1 MKHLRSRWTV
11 TAVAL
16 SSVALMLFALI
27 TRPSPIDGL
36 AFADADEVKIKLNA
50 EQLQIQDALF
60 KEVTSPGQFYKM
72 TADELRSYYHV
83 ANAVWYKDG
92 KVLGY
97 SFDRRGRKGYGTNE
111 KSPVLLSAE
120 GDTVKFA
127 GCLGPQT

>member
-1 MKHLRSRWTV
+1 MDGNCGRSKFRRARV
-11 TAVAL
+11 VRLNHKAL
-16 SSVALMLFALI
+16 SYRRTCVCGCRRSEDSAECR
-27 TRPSPIDGL
+27 TT
-36 AFADADEVKIKLNA
+36 ADP
-50 EQLQIQDALF
+50 DALF
-60 KEVTSPGQFYKM
+60 QEVISSGQFYKM

-97 SFDRRGRKGYGTNE
+97 SFDRRGRNGYGANA
-111 KSPVLLSAE
+111 KSPVLLSVE